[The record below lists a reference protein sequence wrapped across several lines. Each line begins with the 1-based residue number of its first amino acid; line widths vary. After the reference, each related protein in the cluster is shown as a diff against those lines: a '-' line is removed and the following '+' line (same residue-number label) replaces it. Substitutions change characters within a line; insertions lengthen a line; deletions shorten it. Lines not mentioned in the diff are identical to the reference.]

1 MKSYSYNE
9 NIVAL
14 YRGRS
19 NQESQFLKIKA
30 DTMLPEFGAFFTH
43 SFFLGGGGDTP
54 VCFSSKANL

>member
-30 DTMLPEFGAFFTH
+30 ETMLPEFGVFFTH
-43 SFFLGGGGDTP
+43 SRA
-54 VCFSSKANL
+54 CFSFLFCFYLFIY

>member
-43 SFFLGGGGDTP
+43 SFFLGGGRGYA
-54 VCFSSKANL
+54 CLFLFKS